1 MTMGQFI
8 WGMDAMDVE
17 LRNIM
22 KTSLFGTAG
31 MMWVIGGFA
40 IVWGMFAEH
49 WALGWGS
56 LFIWVW
62 GCWAGALYFN
72 IKRFLG

>member
-1 MTMGQFI
+1 MHSMN
-8 WGMDAMDVE
+8 DE
-17 LRNIM
+17 M
-22 KTSLFGTAG
+22 KQILKKSLFGTAG
-31 MMWVIGGFA
+31 AMWVVGGFA
-40 IVWGMFAEH
+40 IVWGMFDEH

-62 GCWAGALYFN
+62 GCWAGALFFN